1 MTKLNSLTGFVP
13 EVDRIFIYFAEYLPY
28 FMVLA
33 FLVMLLHYRG
43 PLRKSVAR
51 FITMNIGAVVAS
63 VSLGE
68 ILKNISERVRP
79 YKILELNALFLDS
92 GFAFP
97 SLHASFFFAAS
108 TCVYMYHKKLGAFFI
123 VLSSLVDV
131 SRVISGVHYLSDV
144 IAGALLGIFVAL
156 TINWVSEKLAK

>member
-1 MTKLNSLTGFVP
+1 MDTSIVTKLNSLTGFVP

-51 FITMNIGAVVAS
+51 FIAMNIGAVVAS

-92 GFAFP
+92 GFDFP
-97 SLHASFFFAAS
+97 SL
-108 TCVYMYHKKLGAFFI
+108 
-123 VLSSLVDV
+123 
-131 SRVISGVHYLSDV
+131 
-144 IAGALLGIFVAL
+144 
-156 TINWVSEKLAK
+156 